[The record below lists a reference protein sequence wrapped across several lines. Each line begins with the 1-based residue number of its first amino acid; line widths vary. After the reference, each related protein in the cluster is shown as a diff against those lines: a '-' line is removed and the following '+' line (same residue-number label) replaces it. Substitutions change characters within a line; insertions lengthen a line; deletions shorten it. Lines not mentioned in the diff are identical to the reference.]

1 MEKSS
6 GYLDKYLE
14 SQQEPAL
21 NLHSDLGLAT
31 QEKVEDNGR
40 EVEAKIGA
48 LDIKYD
54 YKPLVYDFKKIKEE
68 KLSNGESVVAACWD
82 GMMSE
87 IVENGVIP
95 MGLERVTILE
105 IDDLQISAQVGDK
118 EQQLSIS
125 DLLPTGTKIYASTDQ
140 YFANDSSHVV
150 PNPTKDGFSIF
161 VSGSLTH
168 AVDVVTLLHE
178 IGHMY
183 AATKSEASEGYGA
196 YEALHDRSNQT
207 FSSDKN
213 LSYCLNIERKAWAY
227 ALKRL
232 APFMSK
238 DGNDGLLSR
247 AGVSKLIH
255 RAALRSYSDKIRL
268 IRDLHPVGAA
278 NNQIPTDNNEQK
290 VVAKEKS
297 AEAQMVEDIDSA
309 IMSVQDA
316 SLSDLLT
323 ILELIADYPV
333 GEIKALVL
341 KQQTDGGEIKMSKQS
356 ETITMAEKINSLVLE
371 MTNMTE
377 PPKYSKEGG
386 VAVRTPEFN
395 QYREQLLSKQQEIVL
410 LLQTIKEQIRN

>member
-1 MEKSS
+1 
-6 GYLDKYLE
+6 
-14 SQQEPAL
+14 
-21 NLHSDLGLAT
+21 
-31 QEKVEDNGR
+31 
-40 EVEAKIGA
+40 
-48 LDIKYD
+48 
-54 YKPLVYDFKKIKEE
+54 
-68 KLSNGESVVAACWD
+68 
-82 GMMSE
+82 
-87 IVENGVIP
+87 
-95 MGLERVTILE
+95 
-105 IDDLQISAQVGDK
+105 
-118 EQQLSIS
+118 LSIS

-341 KQQTDGGEIKMSKQS
+341 KQQTDGDEIKMSKQS

-371 MTNMTE
+371 MTNTTE

-410 LLQTIKEQIRN
+410 LLQTIKKQIRN